1 VFNSWLTQWVLF
13 FSKASRKVLE
23 HTQPPY
29 AIGTDS
35 SFQGAVQLRHEANHS
50 PPPRAKIMK
59 ERSYISTSAY
69 TFMAYTGTILP
80 SHFILEKQGA
90 RL

>member
-1 VFNSWLTQWVLF
+1 MGTFLLQSIQ
-13 FSKASRKVLE
+13 KRYGAHPAS
-23 HTQPPY
+23 Y
-29 AIGTDS
+29 AIGTQS

-69 TFMAYTGTILP
+69 TFMAYTETILP
-80 SHFILEKQGA
+80 SHFT
-90 RL
+90 